1 MKKTFRKIHLW
12 LAVPFGL
19 IITIICFTGA
29 LLVFE
34 DQVTQLTNRHLY
46 YVESPGSQPLPVGTL
61 VEKVES
67 QLTKGATITGVTI
80 YPQPDRSYQV
90 NLSAPKGAA
99 VYIDPYTGEVLGQS
113 QRTPFFRTVF
123 MLHRWLLDSQPAD
136 GGIFWGKRITG
147 ISTLLFV
154 IILLSGIVIWW
165 PRSRKG
171 LKNGIQIALR
181 KGKTRFWHD
190 LHATGGIYVLL
201 LVLVMALTGLTW
213 SFDWYRNG
221 FYRVFGVETSA
232 PSGGH
237 TAQASAPQEPRQKAE
252 PKGGDDRTQRES
264 RPTGEDRGS
273 RTENSFACWQQ
284 VYDQLAAENPDRL
297 KIEITDGTAS
307 VSNNR
312 YGNIRGTDRYTF
324 DPQSGQIT
332 GASLYKDTGNSGK
345 IRGWIYSVHT
355 GAWGGNLTRIIWFLA
370 ALLGATLPLTGY
382 YLWIKRLY
390 RKRHNRA
397 VH

>member
-181 KGKTRFWHD
+181 KGKACFWHD
-190 LHATGGIYVLL
+190 LHAAGGIYVLL

-213 SFDWYRNG
+213 SFDWYKNA
-221 FYRVFGVETSA
+221 FYTLFGVETTA
-232 PSGGH
+232 PAKGPAHKEKSPQGPQPGTTTEA
-237 TAQASAPQEPRQKAE
+237 TAPVTP
-252 PKGGDDRTQRES
+252 
-264 RPTGEDRGS
+264 
-273 RTENSFACWQQ
+273 FACWQQ
-284 VYDQLAAENPDRL
+284 VYDQVSAENPDRL

>member
-181 KGKTRFWHD
+181 KGKARFWHD
-190 LHATGGIYVLL
+190 LHAAGGIYVLL

-213 SFDWYRNG
+213 SFDWYKNA
-221 FYRVFGVETSA
+221 FYTLFGVETTA
-232 PSGGH
+232 PAKGPAHKEKSPQGPQPGTTTEA
-237 TAQASAPQEPRQKAE
+237 TAPVTP
-252 PKGGDDRTQRES
+252 
-264 RPTGEDRGS
+264 
-273 RTENSFACWQQ
+273 FACWQQ
-284 VYDQLAAENPDRL
+284 VYDQVAAENPDRL
-297 KIEITDGTAS
+297 KIEITDGTTS

>member
-34 DQVTQLTNRHLY
+34 EQVTQLANRHLY

-67 QLTKGATITGVTI
+67 LPTKGASITGVTI

-123 MLHRWLLDSQPAD
+123 LLHRWLLDSQPAD

-147 ISTLLFV
+147 ISTLVFV
-154 IILLSGIVIWW
+154 VILLSGVVIWW

-181 KGKTRFWHD
+181 KGKARFWHD
-190 LHATGGIYVLL
+190 LHAAGGIYVLL

-213 SFDWYRNG
+213 SFDWYKNA
-221 FYRVFGVETSA
+221 FYTLFGVETTAPAKSSA
-232 PSGGH
+232 PKGQAAPGPQPGTTTEA
-237 TAQASAPQEPRQKAE
+237 TAPVTP
-252 PKGGDDRTQRES
+252 
-264 RPTGEDRGS
+264 
-273 RTENSFACWQQ
+273 FVCWQQ
-284 VYDQLAAENPDRL
+284 VYDQVAAENPDRL

>member
-123 MLHRWLLDSQPAD
+123 MLHRWLLGSRPAD

-147 ISTLLFV
+147 ISTLVFV
-154 IILLSGIVIWW
+154 VILLSGVVIWW

-171 LKNGIQIALR
+171 LKQGVTIALR
-181 KGKTRFWHD
+181 KGKARFWHD
-190 LHATGGIYVLL
+190 LHAAGGIYVLL

-213 SFDWYRNG
+213 SFDWYKNA
-221 FYRVFGVETSA
+221 FYTLFGVETTA
-232 PSGGH
+232 PAKGPAHKEKSPQGPQPGTTTEA
-237 TAQASAPQEPRQKAE
+237 TAPVTP
-252 PKGGDDRTQRES
+252 
-264 RPTGEDRGS
+264 
-273 RTENSFACWQQ
+273 FACWQQ
-284 VYDQLAAENPDRL
+284 VYDQVAAENPDRL

>member
-181 KGKTRFWHD
+181 KGKTCFWHD
-190 LHATGGIYVLL
+190 LHAAGGIYVLL

-213 SFDWYRNG
+213 SFDWYKNA
-221 FYRVFGVETSA
+221 FYTLFGVETTA
-232 PSGGH
+232 PAKGPAPKEKNPQGPQPGTTTEA
-237 TAQASAPQEPRQKAE
+237 TAPVTP
-252 PKGGDDRTQRES
+252 
-264 RPTGEDRGS
+264 
-273 RTENSFACWQQ
+273 FACWQQ
-284 VYDQLAAENPDRL
+284 VYDQVAAENPDRL

>member
-1 MKKTFRKIHLW
+1 MRKVFRKIHLW
-12 LAVPFGL
+12 LSVPLGL
-19 IITIICFTGA
+19 IIAIICFTGA
-29 LLVFE
+29 ILVFE
-34 DQVTQLTNRHLY
+34 EQVTQLANRHLY
-46 YVESPGSQPLPVGTL
+46 YVENPGSQPLPVGTL

-67 QLTKGATITGVTI
+67 LPTKGASITGVTI

-123 MLHRWLLDSQPAD
+123 LLHRWLLDSQPAD

-147 ISTLLFV
+147 ITTLVFV
-154 IILLSGIVIWW
+154 VILLSGVVIWW

-181 KGKTRFWHD
+181 KGKARFWHD
-190 LHATGGIYVLL
+190 LHAAGGIYVLL

-213 SFDWYRNG
+213 SFDWYKNA
-221 FYRVFGVETSA
+221 FYTLFGVETAAPVKSSA
-232 PSGGH
+232 PKGQAAPGPQPGT
-237 TAQASAPQEPRQKAE
+237 TAEAAAPATP
-252 PKGGDDRTQRES
+252 
-264 RPTGEDRGS
+264 
-273 RTENSFACWQQ
+273 FACWQQ

-297 KIEITDGTAS
+297 KIEITDGTAN

-332 GASLYKDTGNSGK
+332 GVSLYKDTGNSGK

-355 GAWGGNLTRIIWFLA
+355 GAWGGNLSRILWFLA
-370 ALLGATLPLTGY
+370 SLLGATLPLTGY

-397 VH
+397 GRQVVH

>member
-1 MKKTFRKIHLW
+1 MKKAFRKIHLW
-12 LAVPFGL
+12 LSVPLGL
-19 IITIICFTGA
+19 IIAIICFTGA

-34 DQVTQLTNRHLY
+34 EQVTQLANRHLY
-46 YVESPGSQPLPVGTL
+46 YVENPSSQPLPVGTL

-67 QLTKGATITGVTI
+67 QPTKGASITGVTI

-123 MLHRWLLDSQPAD
+123 LLHRWLLDSQPAD

-147 ISTLLFV
+147 ITTLVFV
-154 IILLSGIVIWW
+154 VILLSGVVIWW

-181 KGKTRFWHD
+181 KGKARFWHD
-190 LHATGGIYVLL
+190 LHAAGGIYVLL

-213 SFDWYRNG
+213 SFDWYKNA
-221 FYRVFGVETSA
+221 FYTLFGVETTAPAKSSA
-232 PSGGH
+232 PKGQAASNPQPGT
-237 TAQASAPQEPRQKAE
+237 TAEAAAPATP
-252 PKGGDDRTQRES
+252 
-264 RPTGEDRGS
+264 
-273 RTENSFACWQQ
+273 FACWQQ
-284 VYDQLAAENPDRL
+284 VYDQLAAENPDRQ
-297 KIEITDGTAS
+297 KIEITDGTAN

-332 GASLYKDTGNSGK
+332 GVSLYKDTGNSGK

-355 GAWGGNLTRIIWFLA
+355 GAWGGNLTRILWFLA

-397 VH
+397 GRQVVH

>member
-181 KGKTRFWHD
+181 KGKTCFWHD
-190 LHATGGIYVLL
+190 LHAAGGIYVLL

-213 SFDWYRNG
+213 SFDWYKNA
-221 FYRVFGVETSA
+221 FYTLFGVETTA
-232 PSGGH
+232 PAKGPAHKEKSPQSPQPGTTTKA
-237 TAQASAPQEPRQKAE
+237 TAPVTP
-252 PKGGDDRTQRES
+252 
-264 RPTGEDRGS
+264 
-273 RTENSFACWQQ
+273 FACWQQ
-284 VYDQLAAENPDRL
+284 VYDQVAAENPDRL

>member
-1 MKKTFRKIHLW
+1 MRKAFRKIHLW
-12 LAVPFGL
+12 LSVPLGL
-19 IITIICFTGA
+19 IIAIICFTGA

-34 DQVTQLTNRHLY
+34 EQVTQLANRHLY
-46 YVESPGSQPLPVGTL
+46 YVENPGSQPLPVGTL

-67 QLTKGATITGVTI
+67 LPTKGASITGVTI

-123 MLHRWLLDSQPAD
+123 LLHRWLLDSQPAD

-147 ISTLLFV
+147 ISTLVFV
-154 IILLSGIVIWW
+154 VILLSGVVIWW

-181 KGKTRFWHD
+181 KGKARFWHD
-190 LHATGGIYVLL
+190 LHAAGGIYVLL

-213 SFDWYRNG
+213 SFDWYKNA
-221 FYRVFGVETSA
+221 FYTLFGVETTA
-232 PSGGH
+232 PAKGPAHKEKSPQGPQPGTTTEA
-237 TAQASAPQEPRQKAE
+237 TAPVTP
-252 PKGGDDRTQRES
+252 
-264 RPTGEDRGS
+264 
-273 RTENSFACWQQ
+273 FACWQQ
-284 VYDQLAAENPDRL
+284 VYDQVAAENPDRL

>member
-123 MLHRWLLDSQPAD
+123 MLHRWLLDNQPAD

-181 KGKTRFWHD
+181 KGKTCFWHD
-190 LHATGGIYVLL
+190 LHAAGGIYVLL

-213 SFDWYRNG
+213 SFDWYKNA
-221 FYRVFGVETSA
+221 FYTLFGVETTA
-232 PSGGH
+232 PAKGPAPKEKSPQGPQPGT
-237 TAQASAPQEPRQKAE
+237 TAEAATPATP
-252 PKGGDDRTQRES
+252 
-264 RPTGEDRGS
+264 
-273 RTENSFACWQQ
+273 FACWQQ
-284 VYDQLAAENPDRL
+284 VYDQVAAENPDRL

>member
-61 VEKVES
+61 VEKVEKVES

-181 KGKTRFWHD
+181 KGKARFWHD
-190 LHATGGIYVLL
+190 LHAAGGIYVLL

-213 SFDWYRNG
+213 SFDWYKNA
-221 FYRVFGVETSA
+221 FYTLFGVETTA
-232 PSGGH
+232 PAKGPAHKEKSPQGPQPGTTTEA
-237 TAQASAPQEPRQKAE
+237 TAPVTP
-252 PKGGDDRTQRES
+252 
-264 RPTGEDRGS
+264 
-273 RTENSFACWQQ
+273 FACWQQ
-284 VYDQLAAENPDRL
+284 VYDQVAAENPDRL
-297 KIEITDGTAS
+297 KIEIPDGTAS

-355 GAWGGNLTRIIWFLA
+355 GAWGGNLSRIIWFLA

>member
-1 MKKTFRKIHLW
+1 MKEAFRKIHLW
-12 LAVPFGL
+12 LSVPLGL
-19 IITIICFTGA
+19 IIAIICFTGA

-34 DQVTQLTNRHLY
+34 EQVTQLANRHLY
-46 YVESPGSQPLPVGTL
+46 YVENPGSQPLPVGTL

-67 QLTKGATITGVTI
+67 LPTKGASITGVTI

-123 MLHRWLLDSQPAD
+123 LLHRWLLDSQPAD

-147 ISTLLFV
+147 ISTLVFV
-154 IILLSGIVIWW
+154 VILLSGVVIWW

-181 KGKTRFWHD
+181 KGKARFWHD
-190 LHATGGIYVLL
+190 LHAAGGIYVLL

-213 SFDWYRNG
+213 SFDWYKNA
-221 FYRVFGVETSA
+221 FYTLFGVETTAPAKSSA
-232 PSGGH
+232 PKGQAAPGPQPGT
-237 TAQASAPQEPRQKAE
+237 TAKAAASATP
-252 PKGGDDRTQRES
+252 
-264 RPTGEDRGS
+264 
-273 RTENSFACWQQ
+273 FAYWQQ

-390 RKRHNRA
+390 CKRHNRA
-397 VH
+397 DHRVTH

>member
-67 QLTKGATITGVTI
+67 QLSKGATITGVTI

-181 KGKTRFWHD
+181 KGKTCFWHD
-190 LHATGGIYVLL
+190 LHAAGGIYVLL

-213 SFDWYRNG
+213 SFDWYKNA
-221 FYRVFGVETSA
+221 FYTLFGVETTA
-232 PSGGH
+232 PAKGPAHKEKSPQGPQPGTTTEA
-237 TAQASAPQEPRQKAE
+237 TAPVTP
-252 PKGGDDRTQRES
+252 
-264 RPTGEDRGS
+264 
-273 RTENSFACWQQ
+273 FACWQQ
-284 VYDQLAAENPDRL
+284 VYDQVAAENPDRL

>member
-67 QLTKGATITGVTI
+67 QLTKGAPITGVTI

-181 KGKTRFWHD
+181 KGKARFWHD
-190 LHATGGIYVLL
+190 LHAAGGIYVLL

-213 SFDWYRNG
+213 SFDWYKNA
-221 FYRVFGVETSA
+221 FYTLFGVETTVPAKGPA
-232 PSGGH
+232 PKEKSPQGPQPGTTTEA
-237 TAQASAPQEPRQKAE
+237 TAPATP
-252 PKGGDDRTQRES
+252 
-264 RPTGEDRGS
+264 
-273 RTENSFACWQQ
+273 FACWQQ
-284 VYDQLAAENPDRL
+284 VYDQVAAENPDRL

-397 VH
+397 GNREVH

>member
-1 MKKTFRKIHLW
+1 MRKTFRKIHLW

-34 DQVTQLTNRHLY
+34 DEITHLTNRNLY
-46 YVESPGSQPLPVGTL
+46 YVENPGSQPLPVGTL

-67 QLTKGATITGVTI
+67 QLVKGGAITGVTI
-80 YPQPDRSYQV
+80 YPQPNRTYQV
-90 NLSAPKGAA
+90 NLSSPRGAA
-99 VYIDPYTGEVLGQS
+99 VYIDPYTGEIKGQS
-113 QRTPFFRTVF
+113 QRSPFYQAVF
-123 MLHRWLLDSQPAD
+123 SLHRWLLDSQPAD

-181 KGKTRFWHD
+181 KGKARFWHD
-190 LHATGGIYVLL
+190 LHAAGGIYVLL
-201 LVLVMALTGLTW
+201 LILVMALTGLTW
-213 SFDWYRNG
+213 SFDWYKNA
-221 FYRVFGVETSA
+221 FYTVFGVETSA
-232 PSGGH
+232 AAKPAANSPAQGQKVSQGKSPVTKDTPAAQPS
-237 TAQASAPQEPRQKAE
+237 P
-252 PKGGDDRTQRES
+252 
-264 RPTGEDRGS
+264 
-273 RTENSFACWQQ
+273 FACWQS
-284 VYDQLAAENPDRL
+284 VYDQLAARNPGNQ
-297 KIEITDGTAS
+297 KIEISNGTAN

-332 GASLYKDTGNSGK
+332 GVSLYKESNSSGK
-345 IRGWIYSVHT
+345 IRGWIYSIHT
-355 GAWGGNLTRIIWFLA
+355 GAWGGTASRILWVLA
-370 ALLGATLPLTGY
+370 SLLGATLPLTGY

-397 VH
+397 TTR

>member
-181 KGKTRFWHD
+181 KGKTCFWHD
-190 LHATGGIYVLL
+190 LHAAGGIYVLL

-213 SFDWYRNG
+213 SFDWYKNA
-221 FYRVFGVETSA
+221 FYTLFGVETTA
-232 PSGGH
+232 PAKGPAHKEKSPQGPQPGTTTEA
-237 TAQASAPQEPRQKAE
+237 TAPVTP
-252 PKGGDDRTQRES
+252 
-264 RPTGEDRGS
+264 
-273 RTENSFACWQQ
+273 FACWQQ
-284 VYDQLAAENPDRL
+284 VYDQVAAKNPDRL

>member
-1 MKKTFRKIHLW
+1 MRKAFRKIHLW
-12 LAVPFGL
+12 LSVPLGL
-19 IITIICFTGA
+19 IIAIICFTGA
-29 LLVFE
+29 ILVFE
-34 DQVTQLTNRHLY
+34 DQITQLANRHLY
-46 YVESPGSQPLPVGTL
+46 YVENPGSQPLPVGTL

-67 QLTKGATITGVTI
+67 LPTKGASITGVTI

-181 KGKTRFWHD
+181 KGKARFWHD
-190 LHATGGIYVLL
+190 LHAAGGIYVLL

-213 SFDWYRNG
+213 SFDWYKNA
-221 FYRVFGVETSA
+221 FYTLFVVETTA
-232 PSGGH
+232 PAKGPAPKEKSPQGPQPGTTTEA
-237 TAQASAPQEPRQKAE
+237 TAPVTP
-252 PKGGDDRTQRES
+252 
-264 RPTGEDRGS
+264 
-273 RTENSFACWQQ
+273 FACWQQ
-284 VYDQLAAENPDRL
+284 VYDQVAAENPDRL

-312 YGNIRGTDRYTF
+312 DGNIRGTDRYTF

>member
-1 MKKTFRKIHLW
+1 MKKAFRKIHLW
-12 LAVPFGL
+12 LSVPLGL
-19 IITIICFTGA
+19 IIAIICFTGA

-34 DQVTQLTNRHLY
+34 EQVTQLANRHLY
-46 YVESPGSQPLPVGTL
+46 YVENPGSQPLPVGTL

-67 QLTKGATITGVTI
+67 QPTKGAPITGVTI

-90 NLSAPKGAA
+90 NLAAPKGAA
-99 VYIDPYTGEVLGQS
+99 VYVDPYTGEVLGQS
-113 QRTPFFRTVF
+113 QRTPFFRVVF
-123 MLHRWLLDSQPAD
+123 LLHRWLLDSQPAD

-147 ISTLLFV
+147 IATLVFV
-154 IILLSGIVIWW
+154 VILLSGVVIWW

-181 KGKTRFWHD
+181 KGKARFWHD
-190 LHATGGIYVLL
+190 LHAAGGIYALL

-213 SFDWYRNG
+213 SFEWYNKA
-221 FYRVFGVETSA
+221 FSSLFGVETAAPAKKSA
-232 PSGGH
+232 PKDKGTQPGT
-237 TAQASAPQEPRQKAE
+237 TAGTAAPATP
-252 PKGGDDRTQRES
+252 
-264 RPTGEDRGS
+264 
-273 RTENSFACWQQ
+273 FACWQQ

-297 KIEITDGTAS
+297 KIEITNGTAS

-332 GASLYKDTGNSGK
+332 GVSLYKDTGNSGK

-397 VH
+397 DHRVTH

>member
-12 LAVPFGL
+12 LAAPFGL

-181 KGKTRFWHD
+181 KGKARFWHD
-190 LHATGGIYVLL
+190 LHAAGGIYVLL

-213 SFDWYRNG
+213 SFDWYKNA
-221 FYRVFGVETSA
+221 FYTLFGVETTA
-232 PSGGH
+232 PAKGPAHKEKSPQGPQPGTTTEA
-237 TAQASAPQEPRQKAE
+237 TAPVTP
-252 PKGGDDRTQRES
+252 
-264 RPTGEDRGS
+264 
-273 RTENSFACWQQ
+273 FACWQQ
-284 VYDQLAAENPDRL
+284 VYDQVAAENPDRL

>member
-181 KGKTRFWHD
+181 KGKACFWHD
-190 LHATGGIYVLL
+190 LHAAGGIYVLL

-213 SFDWYRNG
+213 SFDWYKNA
-221 FYRVFGVETSA
+221 FYTLFGVETTA
-232 PSGGH
+232 PAKGPAHKEKSPQGPQPGTTTEA
-237 TAQASAPQEPRQKAE
+237 TAPVTP
-252 PKGGDDRTQRES
+252 
-264 RPTGEDRGS
+264 
-273 RTENSFACWQQ
+273 FACWQQ
-284 VYDQLAAENPDRL
+284 VYDQVAAENPDRL

>member
-1 MKKTFRKIHLW
+1 MRKAFRKIHLW
-12 LAVPFGL
+12 LSVPLGL
-19 IITIICFTGA
+19 IIAIICFTGA
-29 LLVFE
+29 ILVFE
-34 DQVTQLTNRHLY
+34 DQITQLANRHLY
-46 YVESPGSQPLPVGTL
+46 YVENPGSQPLPVGTL

-67 QLTKGATITGVTI
+67 LPTKGASITGVTI

-123 MLHRWLLDSQPAD
+123 LLHRWLLDSQPAD

-147 ISTLLFV
+147 ISTLVFV
-154 IILLSGIVIWW
+154 VILLSGVVIWW

-171 LKNGIQIALR
+171 SKNGIQIALR
-181 KGKTRFWHD
+181 KGKARFWHD
-190 LHATGGIYVLL
+190 LHAAGGIYVLL

-213 SFDWYRNG
+213 SFDWYKNA
-221 FYRVFGVETSA
+221 FYTLFGVETTVPAKSSA
-232 PSGGH
+232 PKGQAAPGPQPGT
-237 TAQASAPQEPRQKAE
+237 TAEAAAPATP
-252 PKGGDDRTQRES
+252 
-264 RPTGEDRGS
+264 
-273 RTENSFACWQQ
+273 FACWQQ

-297 KIEITDGTAS
+297 KIEITDGTAN

-332 GASLYKDTGNSGK
+332 GVSLYKDTGNSGK

-355 GAWGGNLTRIIWFLA
+355 GAWGGNLTRILWFLA

-397 VH
+397 GRQVVH

>member
-181 KGKTRFWHD
+181 KGKTCFWHD
-190 LHATGGIYVLL
+190 LHAAGGIYVLL

-213 SFDWYRNG
+213 SFDWYKNA
-221 FYRVFGVETSA
+221 FYTLFGVETTA
-232 PSGGH
+232 PAKGPAPKEKSPQGPQPGTTTEA
-237 TAQASAPQEPRQKAE
+237 TAPVTP
-252 PKGGDDRTQRES
+252 
-264 RPTGEDRGS
+264 
-273 RTENSFACWQQ
+273 FACWQQ
-284 VYDQLAAENPDRL
+284 VYDQVAAENPNRL

>member
-1 MKKTFRKIHLW
+1 MKEAFRKIHLW
-12 LAVPFGL
+12 LSVPLGL
-19 IITIICFTGA
+19 IIAIICFTGA

-34 DQVTQLTNRHLY
+34 EQVTQLANRHLY
-46 YVESPGSQPLPVGTL
+46 YVETPGSQPLPVGTL

-67 QLTKGATITGVTI
+67 QPTKGASITGVTI

-113 QRTPFFRTVF
+113 QRPPFFRTVF
-123 MLHRWLLDSQPAD
+123 LLHRWLLDSQPAD

-181 KGKTRFWHD
+181 KGKARFWHD
-190 LHATGGIYVLL
+190 LHAAGGIYVLL

-213 SFDWYRNG
+213 SFDWYKNA
-221 FYRVFGVETSA
+221 FYTLFGVETTA
-232 PSGGH
+232 PAKGPAHKEKSPQGPQPGTTTEA
-237 TAQASAPQEPRQKAE
+237 TAPVTP
-252 PKGGDDRTQRES
+252 
-264 RPTGEDRGS
+264 
-273 RTENSFACWQQ
+273 FACWQQ

-390 RKRHNRA
+390 CKRHNRA
-397 VH
+397 DHRVTH

>member
-181 KGKTRFWHD
+181 KGKARFWHD
-190 LHATGGIYVLL
+190 LHAAGGIYVLL

-213 SFDWYRNG
+213 SFDWYKNA
-221 FYRVFGVETSA
+221 FYTLFGVETTA
-232 PSGGH
+232 PAKGPAHKEKNPQGPQPGTTTEA
-237 TAQASAPQEPRQKAE
+237 TAPVTP
-252 PKGGDDRTQRES
+252 
-264 RPTGEDRGS
+264 
-273 RTENSFACWQQ
+273 FACWQQ
-284 VYDQLAAENPDRL
+284 VYDQVAAENPDRL

-390 RKRHNRA
+390 HKRHNRA

>member
-181 KGKTRFWHD
+181 KGKTCFWHD
-190 LHATGGIYVLL
+190 LHAAGGVYALV

-273 RTENSFACWQQ
+273 RTENSFA
-284 VYDQLAAENPDRL
+284 
-297 KIEITDGTAS
+297 
-307 VSNNR
+307 
-312 YGNIRGTDRYTF
+312 
-324 DPQSGQIT
+324 
-332 GASLYKDTGNSGK
+332 TGN
-345 IRGWIYSVHT
+345 RCMT
-355 GAWGGNLTRIIWFLA
+355 GSPGRT
-370 ALLGATLPLTGY
+370 PMP
-382 YLWIKRLY
+382 
-390 RKRHNRA
+390 
-397 VH
+397 

>member
-181 KGKTRFWHD
+181 KGKTCFWHD
-190 LHATGGIYVLL
+190 LHAAGGIYVLL

-213 SFDWYRNG
+213 SFDWYKNA
-221 FYRVFGVETSA
+221 FYTLFGVETTA
-232 PSGGH
+232 PAKGPAHKEKSPQGPQPGTTTEA
-237 TAQASAPQEPRQKAE
+237 TAPVTP
-252 PKGGDDRTQRES
+252 
-264 RPTGEDRGS
+264 
-273 RTENSFACWQQ
+273 FACWQQ
-284 VYDQLAAENPDRL
+284 VYDQVAAENPDRL

>member
-171 LKNGIQIALR
+171 LKQGVTIALR
-181 KGKTRFWHD
+181 KGKARFWHD
-190 LHATGGIYVLL
+190 LHTAGGVYALV
-201 LVLVMALTGLTW
+201 LVLVMGLTGLTW
-213 SFDWYRNG
+213 SFDWYKNA
-221 FYRVFGVETSA
+221 FYTLFGVETTA
-232 PSGGH
+232 PAKGPAHKEKSPQGPQPGTTTEA
-237 TAQASAPQEPRQKAE
+237 TAPVTP
-252 PKGGDDRTQRES
+252 
-264 RPTGEDRGS
+264 
-273 RTENSFACWQQ
+273 FACWQQ
-284 VYDQLAAENPDRL
+284 VYDQVAAENPDRL

-345 IRGWIYSVHT
+345 IRGWIYSIHT

>member
-123 MLHRWLLDSQPAD
+123 LLHRWLLDSQPAD
-136 GGIFWGKRITG
+136 GGIFWGKSIVG
-147 ISTLLFV
+147 VSTLLMVV
-154 IILLSGIVIWW
+154 ILITGLVIWW

-171 LKNGIQIALR
+171 LKQGVTIALR
-181 KGKTRFWHD
+181 KGKARFWHD
-190 LHATGGIYVLL
+190 LHAAGGIYVLL

-213 SFDWYRNG
+213 SFDWYKNA
-221 FYRVFGVETSA
+221 FYTLFGVETTA
-232 PSGGH
+232 PAKGPAHKEKSPQGPQPGTTTEA
-237 TAQASAPQEPRQKAE
+237 TAPVTP
-252 PKGGDDRTQRES
+252 
-264 RPTGEDRGS
+264 
-273 RTENSFACWQQ
+273 FACWQQ
-284 VYDQLAAENPDRL
+284 VYDQVAAENPDRL

-345 IRGWIYSVHT
+345 IRGWIYSIHT

>member
-181 KGKTRFWHD
+181 KGKTCFWHD
-190 LHATGGIYVLL
+190 LHAAGGIYVLL

-213 SFDWYRNG
+213 SFDWYKNA
-221 FYRVFGVETSA
+221 FYTLFGVETTA
-232 PSGGH
+232 PAKGPAPKEKSPQGPQPGTTTEA
-237 TAQASAPQEPRQKAE
+237 TAPVTP
-252 PKGGDDRTQRES
+252 
-264 RPTGEDRGS
+264 
-273 RTENSFACWQQ
+273 FACWQQ
-284 VYDQLAAENPDRL
+284 VYDQVAAENPDRL

-324 DPQSGQIT
+324 DPQSGKIT

>member
-181 KGKTRFWHD
+181 KGKTCFWHD
-190 LHATGGIYVLL
+190 LHAAGGIYVLL

-213 SFDWYRNG
+213 SFDWYKNA
-221 FYRVFGVETSA
+221 FYTLFGVETTA
-232 PSGGH
+232 PAKGPAPKEKSLQGPQPGTTTEA
-237 TAQASAPQEPRQKAE
+237 TAPVTP
-252 PKGGDDRTQRES
+252 
-264 RPTGEDRGS
+264 
-273 RTENSFACWQQ
+273 FACWQQ
-284 VYDQLAAENPDRL
+284 VYDQVAAENPDRL
-297 KIEITDGTAS
+297 KIEITDGTAK

>member
-181 KGKTRFWHD
+181 KGKTCFWHD
-190 LHATGGIYVLL
+190 LHAAGGIYVLL

-213 SFDWYRNG
+213 SFDWYKNA
-221 FYRVFGVETSA
+221 FYTLFGVETTA
-232 PSGGH
+232 PAKGPAHKEKSPQGPQPGTTTEA
-237 TAQASAPQEPRQKAE
+237 TAPVTP
-252 PKGGDDRTQRES
+252 
-264 RPTGEDRGS
+264 
-273 RTENSFACWQQ
+273 FACWQQ
-284 VYDQLAAENPDRL
+284 VYNQVAAENPDRL

>member
-181 KGKTRFWHD
+181 KGKARFWHD
-190 LHATGGIYVLL
+190 LHAAGGIYVLL

-213 SFDWYRNG
+213 SFDWYKNA
-221 FYRVFGVETSA
+221 FYTLFGVETTA
-232 PSGGH
+232 PAKGPAHKEKSPQGPQPGTTTEA
-237 TAQASAPQEPRQKAE
+237 TAPVTP
-252 PKGGDDRTQRES
+252 
-264 RPTGEDRGS
+264 
-273 RTENSFACWQQ
+273 FACWQQ
-284 VYDQLAAENPDRL
+284 VYDQVAAENPDRL

-332 GASLYKDTGNSGK
+332 GASLYKDTSNSGK

>member
-181 KGKTRFWHD
+181 KGKARFWHD
-190 LHATGGIYVLL
+190 LHAAGGIYVLL

-213 SFDWYRNG
+213 SFDWYKNA
-221 FYRVFGVETSA
+221 FYTLFGVETTA
-232 PSGGH
+232 PAKGPAPKEKSPQGPQPGTTTEA
-237 TAQASAPQEPRQKAE
+237 TAPVTP
-252 PKGGDDRTQRES
+252 
-264 RPTGEDRGS
+264 
-273 RTENSFACWQQ
+273 FACWQQ
-284 VYDQLAAENPDRL
+284 VYDQVAAENPDRL

-390 RKRHNRA
+390 CKRHNRA
-397 VH
+397 DHRVTH

>member
-1 MKKTFRKIHLW
+1 MRKAFRKIHLW

-34 DQVTQLTNRHLY
+34 DQIAQLTNRPLY
-46 YVESPGSQPLPVGTL
+46 YVEKVGDHPLPLGTL

-67 QLTKGATITGVTI
+67 QLTKGAPITGVTV
-80 YPQPDRSYQV
+80 YPQPDRTYQV

-99 VYIDPYTGEVLGQS
+99 VYIDPYTGEIKGQY
-113 QRTPFFRTVF
+113 QRSPFYRTVF
-123 MLHRWLLDSQPAD
+123 TLHRWLLDSQPAD
-136 GGIFWGKRITG
+136 GGIFWGRLVTG
-147 ISTLLFV
+147 TSTLLFAV
-154 IILLSGIVIWW
+154 ILITGVVIWW

-181 KGKTRFWHD
+181 KGKARFWHD
-190 LHATGGIYVLL
+190 LHAAGGIYVLL

-213 SFDWYRNG
+213 SFKWYNTA
-221 FYRVFGVETSA
+221 FYKLFGVETSA
-232 PSGGH
+232 KAPAQKQPTQPGNSPELSSSPDVQPS
-237 TAQASAPQEPRQKAE
+237 P
-252 PKGGDDRTQRES
+252 
-264 RPTGEDRGS
+264 
-273 RTENSFACWQQ
+273 FACWQQ
-284 VYDQLAAENPDRL
+284 VYDQLAAANPDNL
-297 KIEITDGTAS
+297 KIEIADGSAS

-312 YGNIRGTDRYTF
+312 YGNTRGSDRYTF
-324 DPQSGQIT
+324 DPQSGKIT
-332 GASLYKDTGNSGK
+332 GSSLYKDTAPSGK
-345 IRGWIYSVHT
+345 MRGWIYAVHT
-355 GAWGGNLTRIIWFLA
+355 GAWGGNASRILWFLA

-397 VH
+397 GRRVAH

>member
-1 MKKTFRKIHLW
+1 MRKAFRKIHLW
-12 LAVPFGL
+12 LSVPLGL
-19 IITIICFTGA
+19 IIAIICFTGA

-34 DQVTQLTNRHLY
+34 EQVTQLANRHLY
-46 YVESPGSQPLPVGTL
+46 YVENPGSQPLPVGTL

-67 QLTKGATITGVTI
+67 LPTKGASITGVTI

-147 ISTLLFV
+147 IATLVFV
-154 IILLSGIVIWW
+154 VILLSGVVIWW

-181 KGKTRFWHD
+181 KGKARFWHD
-190 LHATGGIYVLL
+190 LHAAGGIYVLL

-213 SFDWYRNG
+213 SFDWYKNA
-221 FYRVFGVETSA
+221 FYTLFGVETTAPAKSSA
-232 PSGGH
+232 PKGQAAPGPQPGT
-237 TAQASAPQEPRQKAE
+237 TAEAATPATP
-252 PKGGDDRTQRES
+252 
-264 RPTGEDRGS
+264 
-273 RTENSFACWQQ
+273 FACWQE

>member
-1 MKKTFRKIHLW
+1 MRKAFRKIHLW
-12 LAVPFGL
+12 LSVPLGL
-19 IITIICFTGA
+19 IIAIICFTGA

-34 DQVTQLTNRHLY
+34 EQVTQLANRHLY
-46 YVESPGSQPLPVGTL
+46 YVENPGSQPLPVGTL

-67 QLTKGATITGVTI
+67 LPTKGASITGVTI

-181 KGKTRFWHD
+181 KGKTCFWHD
-190 LHATGGIYVLL
+190 LHAAGGIYVLL

-213 SFDWYRNG
+213 SFDWYKNA
-221 FYRVFGVETSA
+221 FYTLFGVETTA
-232 PSGGH
+232 PAKGPAHKEKSPQGPQPGT
-237 TAQASAPQEPRQKAE
+237 TAEAAAPATP
-252 PKGGDDRTQRES
+252 
-264 RPTGEDRGS
+264 
-273 RTENSFACWQQ
+273 FACWQQ

>member
-1 MKKTFRKIHLW
+1 MKEAFRKIHLW
-12 LAVPFGL
+12 LSVPLGL
-19 IITIICFTGA
+19 IIAIICFTGA

-34 DQVTQLTNRHLY
+34 EQVTQLANRHLY
-46 YVESPGSQPLPVGTL
+46 YVENPGSQPLPVGTL

-67 QLTKGATITGVTI
+67 LPTKGASITGVTI

-123 MLHRWLLDSQPAD
+123 LLHRWLLDSQPAD

-147 ISTLLFV
+147 ISTLVFV
-154 IILLSGIVIWW
+154 VILLSGVVIWW

-181 KGKTRFWHD
+181 KGKARFWHD
-190 LHATGGIYVLL
+190 LHAAGGIYVLL

-213 SFDWYRNG
+213 SFDWYKNA
-221 FYRVFGVETSA
+221 FYTLFGVETTAPAKSSA
-232 PSGGH
+232 PKGQAAPGPQPGT
-237 TAQASAPQEPRQKAE
+237 TAEAAAPATP
-252 PKGGDDRTQRES
+252 
-264 RPTGEDRGS
+264 
-273 RTENSFACWQQ
+273 FACWQQ

>member
-1 MKKTFRKIHLW
+1 MRKAFRKIHLW
-12 LAVPFGL
+12 LSVPLGL
-19 IITIICFTGA
+19 IIAIICFTGA

-34 DQVTQLTNRHLY
+34 EQVTQLANRHLY
-46 YVESPGSQPLPVGTL
+46 YVENPGSQPLPVGTL

-67 QLTKGATITGVTI
+67 LPTKGASITGVTI

-181 KGKTRFWHD
+181 KGKTCFWHD
-190 LHATGGIYVLL
+190 LHAAGGIYVLL

-213 SFDWYRNG
+213 SFDWYKNA
-221 FYRVFGVETSA
+221 FYTLFGVETTA
-232 PSGGH
+232 PAKGPAHKEKSPQGPQPGTTTEA
-237 TAQASAPQEPRQKAE
+237 TAPVTP
-252 PKGGDDRTQRES
+252 
-264 RPTGEDRGS
+264 
-273 RTENSFACWQQ
+273 FACWQQ

-355 GAWGGNLTRIIWFLA
+355 GAWGGNLTRILWFLA

-390 RKRHNRA
+390 CKRHNRA

>member
-181 KGKTRFWHD
+181 KGKARFWHD
-190 LHATGGIYVLL
+190 LHAAGGIYVLL

-213 SFDWYRNG
+213 SFDWYKNA
-221 FYRVFGVETSA
+221 FYTLFGVETTA
-232 PSGGH
+232 PAKGPAHKEKSPQSPQPGTTTEA
-237 TAQASAPQEPRQKAE
+237 TAPVTP
-252 PKGGDDRTQRES
+252 
-264 RPTGEDRGS
+264 
-273 RTENSFACWQQ
+273 FACWQQ
-284 VYDQLAAENPDRL
+284 VYDQVAAENPDRL